1 LEFPKFDGD
10 FPRAWR
16 DECEIFFELYDVHPS
31 LKTRF
36 VALNFRDIAK
46 TWLQTVQR
54 KGQVVDWVRLC
65 ELVMNPFDKN

>member
-16 DECEIFFELYDVHPS
+16 DECKIFFELYDVHPS

-36 VALNFRDIAK
+36 TALNFWGIAK
-46 TWLQTVQR
+46 TWLQTVQG
-54 KGQVVDWVRLC
+54 KGAGG
-65 ELVMNPFDKN
+65 